1 MHRDKIVL
9 LYLTKYHSYLKVQ
22 QDVISYDE
30 VEDELKGDLGLQ
42 QRKLKGARQME
53 NKLLQDSKGYKQHRH
68 PEPLIMESA
77 EYDEVDV
84 DVVVEDTDV
93 GKHFL

>member
-1 MHRDKIVL
+1 M
-9 LYLTKYHSYLKVQ
+9 TKYHSYLKVQ

-53 NKLLQDSKGYKQHRH
+53 NNFLQDSNGYVQHRH
-68 PEPLIMESA
+68 PEPLMMESA

-84 DVVVEDTDV
+84 DVVVEDTEV